1 MRVIPCSALLA
12 AALMATAPLAVAQQ
26 APAQSPQAQSPQD
39 QPLQVQPGESTG
51 DALADNPEVV
61 ESQGPMPDETGTR
74 APEAQQTEMAPNPL
88 IQAMRAVTKAPPDL
102 QGNPVQRPND
112 LASEPVA
119 HSK

>member
-1 MRVIPCSALLA
+1 MRVIPRSVLA
-12 AALMATAPLAVAQQ
+12 AALLFAAPAALAQQ
-26 APAQSPQAQSPQD
+26 QD
-39 QPLQVQPGESTG
+39 GSAG

-74 APEAQQTEMAPNPL
+74 APEAQQTETAPNSL

-102 QGNPVQRPND
+102 QGNPVQRPNE

-119 HSK
+119 HSR